1 MKKLAIFISFTV
13 LLFSCQQSELE
24 FSCDPVINKFVIE
37 NHDELSDV
45 TVQEVAAYDLQ
56 LQKAILASWDHQKK
70 RGAWIDKLQHVKAN
84 IPFTDLEKSH
94 IQALIDHINDNY
106 FLKENLD
113 KNSEIRSQFA
123 SQWLNYAHNKLG
135 WTNQFSAFMVYRLYT
150 NQSQFDSELS
160 AIRTIRTTVGTN
172 SESGNCNC
180 SVSSDFCGGV
190 DCRSGGC
197 TTTSGCGWLWS
208 ESCDGS
214 CY

>member
-1 MKKLAIFISFTV
+1 MKKILVIV
-13 LLFSCQQSELE
+13 LIGLFLFSCQQSEFE
-24 FSCDPVINKFVIE
+24 YSCDPVINKFVIE
-37 NHDELSDV
+37 NQQELS
-45 TVQEVAAYDLQ
+45 TIAVQEIGSYDLL
-56 LQKAILASWDHQKK
+56 LQKAIFASWDHQKK
-70 RGAWIDKLQHVKAN
+70 RSAWIDKLQYVKVN
-84 IPFTDLEKSH
+84 IAFTEFEKSH
-94 IQALIDHINDNY
+94 IQALIDHINEDY

-123 SQWLNYAHNKLG
+123 SQWLNYVHNKLG
-135 WTNQFSAFMVYRLYT
+135 WTDQFIAFMVYRLYT

-160 AIRTIRTTVGTN
+160 VIRTIGSTVTTN

-197 TTTSGCGWLWS
+197 TTTTGCGWLWS